1 MKKSLLILLLMV
13 CPFLGHAQVSR
24 PKLVVGIVVD
34 QMRWDYFYYYN
45 REFCAGGFKR
55 LLSEGY
61 RCQNTMVPY
70 IPTVTAIGH
79 SSIYTGSVPAL
90 TEILG
95 NSFFING
102 EKAYCCGDDSVE
114 TVGSKSKEGKMSPRR
129 LLASTIGDELKLAT
143 DFKSKVVGVALKDR
157 AAILPAGHCADAAYW
172 WDSSEGRFITS
183 TYYMNKLPAWVEQF
197 NKAHQ
202 QKKGF
207 DVKSTPKGIT
217 LTFDMAE
224 AALKNERLGQGTET
238 DMLTVSIS
246 STDIIG
252 HIYSTRGPEI
262 HDAYIQLDRELDRFF
277 NTLDAQ
283 LGRGNYL
290 VFLTADHGGA
300 HNPNFMRANKLP
312 AGGFEGWTLVKKL
325 NKELQQAMGTTA
337 NLVLG
342 ENTLRVYLDH
352 KSIAEAGLDL
362 QKVKAEAKRLLE
374 QKPHIAFVAD
384 YESVATQP
392 IPQPIRDR
400 IINGYSR
407 ERGGDLLIVTQPDWI
422 NSVSDSNYKGT
433 NHGLWNPDDSH
444 IPLVFMGWGIT
455 KGETFRPTSMA
466 DIAPTVCG
474 LLRIQM
480 PNACVGNAIL
490 P

>member
-13 CPFLGHAQVSR
+13 CPFLGHAQVIR

-90 TEILG
+90 TGILG

-102 EKAYCCGDDSVE
+102 KKAYCCGDDSVE

-224 AALKNERLGQGTET
+224 AALKNERLGLGTET

-252 HIYSTRGPEI
+252 HIYSTRGSEI
-262 HDAYIQLDRELDRFF
+262 HDAYIQLDRELDRFSTHLMRSWDVGTILF
-277 NTLDAQ
+277 SSQ
-283 LGRGNYL
+283 LTMVVRIIL
-290 VFLTADHGGA
+290 ILCE
-300 HNPNFMRANKLP
+300 PISC
-312 AGGFEGWTLVKKL
+312 
-325 NKELQQAMGTTA
+325 
-337 NLVLG
+337 
-342 ENTLRVYLDH
+342 LREAL
-352 KSIAEAGLDL
+352 KAGLWS
-362 QKVKAEAKRLLE
+362 K
-374 QKPHIAFVAD
+374 
-384 YESVATQP
+384 
-392 IPQPIRDR
+392 
-400 IINGYSR
+400 N
-407 ERGGDLLIVTQPDWI
+407 
-422 NSVSDSNYKGT
+422 
-433 NHGLWNPDDSH
+433 
-444 IPLVFMGWGIT
+444 
-455 KGETFRPTSMA
+455 
-466 DIAPTVCG
+466 
-474 LLRIQM
+474 
-480 PNACVGNAIL
+480 
-490 P
+490 